1 MVHRDIKTQNVLFI
15 DKITN
20 ETKMVSAKLADYGE
34 VYDLDSKE
42 YNFIKTHIDEVDEFD
57 CLTEYQGTIEYAP
70 PEILQGDL
78 RLLSKKS
85 DIYSFG
91 ILIWE
96 VFTERRPFENH
107 GMDLMDLSQLIIEE
121 NLTPLKEKL
130 ENGEIKEIEYLK
142 ETPIEIK
149 ELVNKCL
156 SKNVEERPEI
166 SELIE
171 ILLKIQEKYSL
182 NYSTG

>member
-1 MVHRDIKTQNVLFI
+1 MPF
-15 DKITN
+15 
-20 ETKMVSAKLADYGE
+20 
-34 VYDLDSKE
+34 
-42 YNFIKTHIDEVDEFD
+42 DEVDEFD

-130 ENGEIKEIEYLK
+130 EK
-142 ETPIEIK
+142 
-149 ELVNKCL
+149 
-156 SKNVEERPEI
+156 
-166 SELIE
+166 
-171 ILLKIQEKYSL
+171 
-182 NYSTG
+182 